1 MLTGWPRPACTHV
14 NPISGCSG
22 VRYWSRF
29 EAELS
34 GVVPDCSLLRASRV
48 HSWIAIEAWFRFNEV
63 LLAGIVSWSRLS
75 FLVFLIGSGGMVSVC
90 VCGCVCFSCDHQT
103 DHSSTGWACSESRCW
118 QKLGNGRFLFGWRMF
133 PIVWGQVCGF
143 RSSQLASERWGNF
156 AGRVSLSSLNENGS
170 KMIFTRMLMST
181 ASPTRWLPSPSH
193 LSPAVCPRVLW
204 FQRFVT
210 QQLQ

>member
-90 VCGCVCFSCDHQT
+90 ECVCVWMCVFLVWSLDGSFFNWMGLLKVQMLT
-103 DHSSTGWACSESRCW
+103 RRGQWKVLVWSVYVPHS
-118 QKLGNGRFLFGWRMF
+118 M
-133 PIVWGQVCGF
+133 
-143 RSSQLASERWGNF
+143 
-156 AGRVSLSSLNENGS
+156 GS
-170 KMIFTRMLMST
+170 GL
-181 ASPTRWLPSPSH
+181 W
-193 LSPAVCPRVLW
+193 VRVLSGA
-204 FQRFVT
+204 T
-210 QQLQ
+210 AG